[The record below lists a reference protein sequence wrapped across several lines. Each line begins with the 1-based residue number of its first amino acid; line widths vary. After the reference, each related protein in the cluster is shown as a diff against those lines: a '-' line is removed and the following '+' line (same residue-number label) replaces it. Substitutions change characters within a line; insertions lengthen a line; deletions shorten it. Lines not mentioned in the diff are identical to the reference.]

1 MRYSKR
7 EKDGRGGGHI
17 ERVKKTAAL
26 SADSVWFWFTCPP
39 HYTKLKPARGRLEGA
54 TGLVLLHI
62 QCDPS
67 TKQTNKI
74 GFCTLTYC
82 LPFKTETANMVL
94 EKARMRRGH
103 EGKEGNKKL
112 YKRDGNN
119 REQELMKPETFL
131 HHCKNPEF
139 NSSSSLHLHLIVV
152 SIVELTRT

>member
-1 MRYSKR
+1 MLEKGVRRVEWRMRYSKR
-7 EKDGRGGGHI
+7 EKDGGGGGHI
-17 ERVKKTAAL
+17 ERAKKTAAL

-103 EGKEGNKKL
+103 DSKEGGKKKL
-112 YKRDGNN
+112 YKRDGNE
-119 REQELMKPETFL
+119 REQELTKPEMF
-131 HHCKNPEF
+131 
-139 NSSSSLHLHLIVV
+139 
-152 SIVELTRT
+152 LTRLHESESSYT